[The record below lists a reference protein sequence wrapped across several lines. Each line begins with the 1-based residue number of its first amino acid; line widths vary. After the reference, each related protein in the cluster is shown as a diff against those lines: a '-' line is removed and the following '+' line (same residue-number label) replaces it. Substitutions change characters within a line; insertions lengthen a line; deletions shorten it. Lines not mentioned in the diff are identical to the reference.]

1 MEHDFNFIYEHVII
15 FEPYLTIADH
25 KLMFELDSATRFI
38 SDKKKRLV
46 DSFRNVVFTILL
58 DTAAH
63 CVHTNHIH
71 SVSHSHFVND

>member
-25 KLMFELDSATRFI
+25 KLMFELDSAALFI

-46 DSFRNVVFTILL
+46 DSFK
-58 DTAAH
+58 
-63 CVHTNHIH
+63 
-71 SVSHSHFVND
+71 S